1 MKKPLPILRRRF
13 VFSPNFATRVAFTR
27 TTESDLPKKV
37 LFIRDS
43 NKNEES
49 CALTRL
55 ETTTSKKYPK
65 QKATG
70 ECTVLKCEIG
80 K

>member
-55 ETTTSKKYPK
+55 KLQRVRNTRNKK
-65 QKATG
+65 QRVSAQF
-70 ECTVLKCEIG
+70 
-80 K
+80 